1 MRPELTRHSPARSP
15 VISPHSGN
23 LYSPPSMRTATPQ
36 AISRLASIAE
46 IEAAGPHIEN
56 RRPSPV
62 LKRVAAPK
70 RIDLSLIPAND
81 MFDVEDTVDVDSE

>member
-1 MRPELTRHSPARSP
+1 
-15 VISPHSGN
+15 
-23 LYSPPSMRTATPQ
+23 MRTATPQ